1 MKRIIVGELNAD
13 ELRKTALDINHRVSA
28 RYNVDDVE
36 RELAIF
42 AITHGVSK
50 EDAVARKAMM
60 KAFKIDRDDLDN

>member
-13 ELRKTALDINHRVSA
+13 ELRKTALDINHRVSV
-28 RYNVDDVE
+28 RYTVDDVE

-42 AITHGVSK
+42 AITHGGSK

>member
-1 MKRIIVGELNAD
+1 M
-13 ELRKTALDINHRVSA
+13 DINHRVSV
-28 RYNVDDVE
+28 RYTVDDVE

>member
-13 ELRKTALDINHRVSA
+13 ELRKTALDINHRVSV
-28 RYNVDDVE
+28 RYTVDDVE
-36 RELAIF
+36 SELAIF
-42 AITHGVSK
+42 SITHGVSK

>member
-13 ELRKTALDINHRVSA
+13 ELRKTALDINHRVSV
-28 RYNVDDVE
+28 RYTVDDVE

-50 EDAVARKAMM
+50 EDAVARKVMM

>member
-13 ELRKTALDINHRVSA
+13 ELRKTALDINHRVSV
-28 RYNVDDVE
+28 RYTVDDVE

>member
-13 ELRKTALDINHRVSA
+13 ELRKTALDINHRVSV
-28 RYNVDDVE
+28 RYTVDDVE

-42 AITHGVSK
+42 AITNGVSK